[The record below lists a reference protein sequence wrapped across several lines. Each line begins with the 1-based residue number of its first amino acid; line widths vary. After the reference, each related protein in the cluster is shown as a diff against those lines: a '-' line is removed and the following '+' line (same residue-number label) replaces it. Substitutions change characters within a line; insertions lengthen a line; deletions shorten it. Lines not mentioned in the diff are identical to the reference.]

1 MRGVKAFIDRAKDY
15 VNEEGKI
22 RYPCGKC
29 LNRSLQPLE
38 IVKSHLVRNGIQQSY
53 KVWQFHRGSFDARQ
67 SNVEYSVDGDGD
79 EDEMGDVLA
88 DPGGPSRFEE
98 TSHIANDGSNESSY
112 E

>member
-53 KVWQFHRGSFDARQ
+53 KVW
-67 SNVEYSVDGDGD
+67 
-79 EDEMGDVLA
+79 
-88 DPGGPSRFEE
+88 
-98 TSHIANDGSNESSY
+98 
-112 E
+112 